1 MKKII
6 LSIACATTFL
16 FSMAAFAETKI
27 KMYFNNE
34 EISKVIEIYSKASGQ
49 KFIVDPSVRGKI
61 SLFIQEE
68 VGLEEAFNHLS
79 SSLAINGFA
88 ISKQG
93 DTMVVK
99 SGRNIQRDYIET
111 TTKLP
116 SLKPERMA
124 TWIYT
129 FKNISAEN
137 VNRDLRIL
145 PSKDG
150 EMSVY
155 SDNNQIIISDW
166 TSNLNRI
173 ADVLKEIDVKTSP
186 ETAKIVEAA
195 KKERM
200 ERRKHQAKAD
210 GEMPEMMPAGSM
222 KKMNSKEKNPE
233 NKK

>member
-1 MKKII
+1 MKKVI
-6 LSIACATTFL
+6 LSMFIAASFL
-16 FSMAAFAETKI
+16 ISISASAETKM

-34 EISKVIEIYSKASGQ
+34 EITKVIENYSKASGQ
-49 KFIVDPSVRGKI
+49 KFIIDPGVRGKI
-61 SLFIQEE
+61 SIFVQEDI
-68 VGLEEAFNHLS
+68 GLEEAFNHLS
-79 SSLAINGFA
+79 SALAINGFA

-93 DTMVVK
+93 DVMVVK

-116 SLKPERMA
+116 SMKPERMA

-129 FKNISAEN
+129 FKNTSAEN
-137 VNRDLRIL
+137 VNRELRIL

-186 ETAKIVEAA
+186 EVAKIVEAS

-200 ERRKHQAKAD
+200 ERRKQHAKTED
-210 GEMPEMMPAGSM
+210 GATETMPMGPM
-222 KKMNSKEKNPE
+222 KKGNSK
-233 NKK
+233 